1 MLTREEYIM
10 RKNELED
17 AMRQSRRDQSRAVA
31 ALNDEYEL
39 KLRDASDEYRRRRQ
53 AIFDERDTKRLEI
66 DVHYKNIRRDLWS
79 QDVALVSEW
88 RAGLTEITPP
98 SSGGVQ
104 LEMNAV

>member
-1 MLTREEYIM
+1 MLTREEYMM
-10 RKNELED
+10 RKAAIED
-17 AMRQSRRDQSRAVA
+17 AMRQSRKDQSKAVA
-31 ALNDEYEL
+31 ALNEEYDL
-39 KLRDASDEYRRRRQ
+39 VLQDAAQDYRRRRS
-53 AIFDERDTKRLEI
+53 AIFDERDTKRQEI
-66 DVHYKNIRRDLWS
+66 DNHYKNIRRDLWS